1 MTNKQVE
8 HDDRQKLDE
17 PFVSHDTRGEPF
29 VSRDDMKKRGESEV
43 DYEDSVQNNNT
54 SHNEISAR
62 DNTETH
68 NEDSTFDKGSDIHDN
83 TKAGDNDN
91 DLNPDSSENM
101 QSPGTRLRIARE
113 QTKMSVK
120 HIADKLYLD
129 NRVIEAL
136 ENDEYDRL
144 PPTIFVRGYL
154 RNYAKL
160 LEISPDSI
168 IESFERTGTQKPQL
182 SSLTA
187 QSKRNKPTT
196 SQDLWPTV
204 GTFFVVITLIIL
216 AVLWQFYPKP
226 TTTDQVVVEAPSE
239 KPTNHDGSW
248 PPSDLYQSVDDPIM
262 PTVGDPI
269 ASSVSE
275 VNHTPTKSAPS
286 AEETSE
292 PVPPIIPA
300 GQQTMR
306 VHFKDRS
313 WMRIIDKKGQKL
325 YDGIANA
332 GKKLPVNGFPPFK
345 VEVGN
350 VGGVDIEYNG
360 SVNEIKT
367 YPKQRGRRQTFI
379 IGSKE

>member
-29 VSRDDMKKRGESEV
+29 VSRDDLKKRGESEV

-54 SHNEISAR
+54 SHNEISAQN
-62 DNTETH
+62 NTETH
-68 NEDSTFDKGSDIHDN
+68 NEDSTFDKDSDIHDN
-83 TKAGDNDN
+83 TKAGDND
-91 DLNPDSSENM
+91 LIPDSPENM
-101 QSPGTRLRIARE
+101 QSPGTRLHNARE

-168 IESFERTGTQKPQL
+168 IESFERIGTQTPQL
-182 SSLTA
+182 SSITT
-187 QSKRNKPTT
+187 QSKRKKPTT

-226 TTTDQVVVEAPSE
+226 TTDQVVVQAPSE

-248 PPSDLYQSVDDPIM
+248 PPPGLYQPVDDTIK
-262 PTVGDPI
+262 PTVGDSTVP
-269 ASSVSE
+269 SVSE
-275 VNHTPTKSAPS
+275 VNHTHTKPAPS
-286 AEETSE
+286 GEDTEKS
-292 PVPPIIPA
+292 VPPIIPA

-332 GKKLPVNGFPPFK
+332 GKKLPVDGFPPFK

-350 VGGVDIEYNG
+350 VDGVDIEYNG

-379 IGSKE
+379 VGSKE